1 MVPEQLQ
8 QLPVSLG
15 VKGQRGCDDEDD
27 QEEEEKKMK
36 TNVTS
41 ELFRNSK

>member
-15 VKGQRGCDDEDD
+15 VKGQRGCEDEDD
-27 QEEEEKKMK
+27 KEEEEKKMK